1 MRLSTNPPDPPLEIT
16 AASTAEML
24 AALPGG
30 LMLPEGASP
39 DERRLTD
46 VLALYRSVF
55 LNSTEAIA
63 IVDRAG
69 RYLEQ
74 NPAHQALLG
83 YTGDELRG
91 MTPAIHL
98 GDEAFARIVA
108 DLRESGV
115 SRREV
120 TSHTKTGQVRAIEL
134 SAFVVRDRAGTPV
147 CYVGIKRDI
156 TDQRGARA
164 ELERRFEEL
173 RVVSAMADSLGH
185 ARAPEEIYEE
195 AIDGLL
201 RATGADR
208 ASILLFDAHGTMR
221 FKAWRGLS
229 DAYRAA
235 VEGHSPWT
243 RETREPQPVT
253 VEDVRQD
260 ARLATLRGVIDG
272 EGIRAL
278 AFVPLMD
285 EGTLL
290 GKFMLYFDGPHVW
303 SPAELQLAQTIAR
316 HVSFAIVRHRR
327 ETELREAN
335 RTKSVFLATMSHELR
350 TPLNAIAGYTD
361 LLDAGVH
368 GTLTPPQADAVQR
381 IQFNQRH
388 LLRLIDDV
396 LDFAKLEAGHLQ
408 LEIANVPVQE
418 TLEATRALIEPQLR
432 AKGIAFEFAPG
443 DPGVTCRADRA
454 KMQQVLAN
462 LLSNAWKFTP
472 TGGTVWL
479 SWEATEDSVR
489 VHVRDTGPGIAEHH
503 LETVFEPFVQLQMGF
518 RRRVE
523 GTGLGLAI
531 SRELARGMSGDV
543 TAASVPG
550 EGSTF
555 TLILPRQEREERR
568 DTR

>member
-1 MRLSTNPPDPPLEIT
+1 MKASTNPPDPPLENT

-30 LMLPEGASP
+30 LMMPEGASLE
-39 DERRLTD
+39 ERRLSD

-83 YTGDELRG
+83 YTDEELRG

-98 GDEAFARIVA
+98 GDDAFARIVA
-108 DLRESGV
+108 DLRETGV

-134 SAFVVRDRAGTPV
+134 SAFVVRDRSGTPV

-156 TDQRGARA
+156 TEQRAARV
-164 ELERRFEEL
+164 ELERRFQEL
-173 RVVSAMADSLGH
+173 RVVSGMADSLGH
-185 ARAPEEIYEE
+185 ARAPEEIYDE

-243 RETREPQPVT
+243 REARDPQPVT
-253 VEDVRQD
+253 VEDVRED
-260 ARLATLRGVIDG
+260 ARLAALRGVIEA

-290 GKFMLYFDGPHVW
+290 GKFMLYFDEAHAW
-303 SPAELQLAQTIAR
+303 RPAELQLAQTIAR

-368 GTLTPPQADAVQR
+368 GALTPPQADAVQR

-408 LEIANVPVQE
+408 LEITNVPVQE

-432 AKGIAFEFAPG
+432 AKGITFEFAAG
-443 DPGVTCRADRA
+443 DPTVTCRADRA

-462 LLSNAWKFTP
+462 LLSNAWKFTAS
-472 TGGTVWL
+472 GGTVWL

-555 TLILPRQEREERR
+555 TLTLPRR
-568 DTR
+568 